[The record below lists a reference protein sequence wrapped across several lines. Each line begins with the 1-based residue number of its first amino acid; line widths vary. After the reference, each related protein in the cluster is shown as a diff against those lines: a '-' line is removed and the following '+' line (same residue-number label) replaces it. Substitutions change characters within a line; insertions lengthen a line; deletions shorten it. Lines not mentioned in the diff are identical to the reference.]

1 MTYDDGQRHT
11 MTDNERR
18 TVDGNDRDTEQQHT
32 GEWSKISTQLENGL
46 LLKNAAQIF
55 RATAENWASRTHRA
69 AHTAHSKH
77 SKSFYALLL
86 RSANSQHSSEVLQTA
101 CRAFYS
107 VVFALISVAC
117 VWLFDYGR
125 TQSSGKYI

>member
-1 MTYDDGQRHT
+1 

-55 RATAENWASRTHRA
+55 RATAENCASNTQRA
-69 AHTAHSKH
+69 VCTAHSKH
-77 SKSFYALLL
+77 SKSFYALFL
-86 RSANSQHSSEVLQTA
+86 RSANSNTAALCYEQRVGRYTA
-101 CRAFYS
+101 CSTVAF
-107 VVFALISVAC
+107 
-117 VWLFDYGR
+117 
-125 TQSSGKYI
+125 